1 MAKIIER
8 GWAGHFIC
16 AHKCMF
22 RRNTLIVGDKD
33 SVIVST
39 VGGMRP
45 TDGRNGVEEIGYKR
59 YYETMVFGVKKDGE
73 YLEADV
79 QDQRDFDGEWSICA
93 DSWQDLPKDVD
104 NRANEMHEKI
114 VAKFANEI

>member
-45 TDGRNGVEEIGYKR
+45 TDGRNGAEEIGYKR
-59 YYETMVFGVKKDGE
+59 YYETKVFGVKKDGE

-104 NRANEMHEKI
+104 NRANEMHEKT
-114 VAKFANEI
+114 VAQFVNKI